1 MNAAAIAAIV
11 RRHGTRLPG
20 GDWELLVPQAEV
32 LSIPQGSRVLMH
44 LDPSRQALVVRL
56 SPRPTVIDITSTTT
70 DAEGVPIQDIPLP
83 ELSPRTV

>member
-44 LDPSRQALVVRL
+44 LDPSRQALVVR
-56 SPRPTVIDITSTTT
+56 
-70 DAEGVPIQDIPLP
+70 Q
-83 ELSPRTV
+83 